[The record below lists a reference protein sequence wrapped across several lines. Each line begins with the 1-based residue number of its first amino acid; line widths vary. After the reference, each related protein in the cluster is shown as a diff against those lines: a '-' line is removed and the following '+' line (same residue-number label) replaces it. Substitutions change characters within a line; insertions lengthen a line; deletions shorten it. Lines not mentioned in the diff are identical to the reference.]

1 MHVLTTSTDDP
12 ARAAWAAEHFDD
24 WYAAQAAGE
33 SHGRADPAL
42 WQPGERRA
50 QLEHGTV
57 DDRIHL
63 LLARDAAGA
72 ALGAAEVWLPVH
84 DNAHLAI
91 VDAAV
96 VPAHRRRGV
105 GTALLRAGLDVAAAA
120 GRTRVRSTTERPV
133 GVAAGDWPGSAAAT
147 AWGFAVAQAVVRRQ
161 LLLPPRPGLLDEL
174 ERAAAPRATG
184 YAVRTWAGPA
194 PQEHVDAIAH
204 LASRMS
210 TDAPR
215 GELSTTP
222 EVWDATRVREGEV
235 LRTAQGR
242 RWWTALAL
250 APGGEPVGYTVLV
263 NSRHEPQRLLQHD
276 TLVVREHRGHRL
288 GLLLKVACLRAALHD
303 VPGAERVTTWNAA
316 SNAPMVAVN
325 EALGFRCDE
334 VVEELE
340 APLEA
345 VRAAAGGVAAG
356 VAR

>member
-1 MHVLTTSTDDP
+1 MATSTDDP

-50 QLEHGTV
+50 ELEHGTV

-63 LLARDAAGA
+63 LLARDGAGT

-84 DNAHLAI
+84 DNAHLAL
-91 VDAAV
+91 VDVAV

-105 GTALLRAGLDVAAAA
+105 GSALLRACLDVAAAA
-120 GRTRVRSTTERPV
+120 GRTRVRCTTERPLD
-133 GVAAGDWPGSAAAT
+133 VAAGDWPGSAAAA
-147 AWGFAVAQAVVRRQ
+147 AWGFTLAQAVARRQ
-161 LLLPPRPGLLDEL
+161 LLLPPPEGLLEEL
-174 ERAAAPRATG
+174 ERTAAPHAAG

-194 PQEHVDAIAH
+194 PQEHVDALAH

-210 TDAPR
+210 TDAPL

-222 EVWDATRVREGEV
+222 EVWDAARVREGEA
-235 LRTAQGR
+235 LRSAQGR

-250 APGGEPVGYTVLV
+250 SPGGEPVGYTVLV

-288 GLLLKVACLRAALHD
+288 GLLLKVACLRAALRD
-303 VPGAERVTTWNAA
+303 VPGAERVTTWNAVA
-316 SNAPMVAVN
+316 NAPMVAVN
-325 EALGFRCDE
+325 EAMGFRADE

-340 APLEA
+340 APLPA
-345 VRAAAGGVAAG
+345 VQAALDAVEAAGAAS
-356 VAR
+356 AR